1 MQWWNVWNDHMNCA
15 FAIHVQQW
23 TSTTAFLFGL
33 DLDSDALPH
42 SVSSVSSVFVSEWVH
57 RNVNNSSCFS
67 LQVQHRRWQEKSTH
81 FCRKSFYWQI
91 FRRCESNV
99 REKKRILSANS
110 ERKEK
115 NVHSIRRQLNIQT
128 FILKWSVNSFDEL
141 FSFSVIWISN
151 CENQRQV
158 KL

>member
-1 MQWWNVWNDHMNCA
+1 MKPCNGKVYGGHHMNCA

-33 DLDSDALPH
+33 DLYSDALPH

-99 REKKRILSANS
+99 K
-110 ERKEK
+110 RKEYLVQTLNENQ

-141 FSFSVIWISN
+141 FLFRWFGFQIAKIN
-151 CENQRQV
+151 DR
-158 KL
+158 